1 MPDRILLSTF
11 PLSMLLKEVRRTNKD
26 QVIKTRKDGV
36 PLEKY
41 DLISEML
48 KVKSRF
54 SHIKKPFKKGFT
66 INGIMSKQELARLQK
81 ARARAAERAKKD
93 KEKAAERAKKD
104 KARAA
109 ERAKKDKAKA
119 AERAKKDK
127 AKASKA
133 PRAPKKAA
141 AAAAAPPPPPPTS
154 E

>member
-1 MPDRILLSTF
+1 
-11 PLSMLLKEVRRTNKD
+11 MLLKEVRRTNKD

-66 INGIMSKQELARLQK
+66 ISGILSKQELARLQK
-81 ARARAAERAKKD
+81 A
-93 KEKAAERAKKD
+93 

-109 ERAKKDKAKA
+109 ERALKDKAKA

-127 AKASKA
+127 MRIAERALKDKAKASKA
-133 PRAPKKAA
+133 SKKAAPKKAA
-141 AAAAAPPPPPPTS
+141 AAPQPTS